1 MPERTGGG
9 TMTQDQA
16 DNEGGFIDFYP
27 YRDRFPTY
35 HRLAPEG
42 RDRNSILTEL
52 GTIAGE
58 EDRIADLGRVS
69 GSIYHGDHD
78 HYRFLTEVFRL
89 FAHANVLQRDMYP
102 SATKLE
108 AEIVAMTAAML
119 HGEAV
124 SKHHR
129 GHEVCGVVT
138 FGGTE
143 SLINPM
149 LVYRDRGRVEK
160 GITEPEVIVPVT
172 AHVALEKAAHLLGIK
187 LLKAPL
193 TDRWVADVGWI
204 RDHVTKNT
212 VALVGSAGNYAHGLI
227 DPIEE
232 LSEIA
237 LEHDLGLHV
246 DGCLGGFILPWGERL
261 GYPIPRFDFRVPGVT
276 SISADTHK
284 YGYALKGTSVL
295 LYRSS
300 DLRKYQYF
308 TFPDWPG
315 GIYFSPGL
323 SGSRSGGVVAAAWA
337 AMVSL
342 GEKGYLEVAD
352 KIFKTAASIRQGIEA
367 IPELEVIGDPTFLI
381 AFRAPTLDIYHVND
395 HLIAKGWR
403 LNGLHLPPA
412 LHFCVTRPNTAPG
425 VAEAFLADLH
435 DAVEYAKHPS
445 HAEPR
450 SGALYGL
457 GGTPAGNEI
466 LDTLFTAALDAM
478 YEVAPSQAKA

>member
-1 MPERTGGG
+1 MS
-9 TMTQDQA
+9 A
-16 DNEGGFIDFYP
+16 DDDGSLIDFYP
-27 YRDRFPTY
+27 YRSRFKTY
-35 HRLAPEG
+35 HRLEPEG
-42 RDRNSILTEL
+42 RDRQSILGEL
-52 GTIAGE
+52 ATMAGE

-69 GSIYHGDHD
+69 GSIYHGGHD
-78 HYRFLTEVFRL
+78 HYAFLTEAFRL

-119 HGEAV
+119 HGDDV
-124 SKHHR
+124 HRHHP
-129 GHEVCGVVT
+129 GEQACGVVT

-149 LVYRDRGRVEK
+149 LVYRDWARAEK
-160 GITEPEVIVPVT
+160 GITEPEVIVPMT

-193 TDRWVADVGWI
+193 REDWLADVDWI
-204 RDHVTKNT
+204 RKHINANT
-212 VALVGSAGNYAHGLI
+212 VALVGSAANYAHGLI

-232 LSEIA
+232 LSDLA
-237 LEHDLGLHV
+237 LEHDIGLHV

-261 GYPIPRFDFRVPGVT
+261 GYAIPRFDFRLPGVT

-295 LYRSS
+295 LYRNSN
-300 DLRKYQYF
+300 LRKHQYF
-308 TFPDWPG
+308 SFPEWPG

-323 SGSRSGGVVAAAWA
+323 SGSRSGGIVAATWA

-342 GEKGYLEVAD
+342 GERGYLEAAD
-352 KIFKTAASIRQGIEA
+352 AIFKTASRIRAGVEA
-367 IPELEVIGDPTFLI
+367 IPELEVIGDPTFLV
-381 AFRAPTLDIYHVND
+381 AFRARELNIYHVND
-395 HLIAKGWR
+395 HLIEKGWR
-403 LNGLHLPPA
+403 LNALQLPPA
-412 LHFCVTRPNTAPG
+412 LHFCVTRPNTASE
-425 VAEAFLADLH
+425 VAEAFVDDLQ
-435 DAVEYAKHPS
+435 DAVDYAKHPAR
-445 HAEPR
+445 AEPK

-466 LDTLFTAALDAM
+466 LDLLFTAALDAM
-478 YEVAPSQAKA
+478 YEVAPTGAGA

>member
-1 MPERTGGG
+1 MSPEE
-9 TMTQDQA
+9 A
-16 DNEGGFIDFYP
+16 DESALIDFYP
-27 YRDRFPTY
+27 YRARFKPY
-35 HRLAPEG
+35 HRLASEG
-42 RDRNSILTEL
+42 RDRHSILTEL
-52 GTIAGE
+52 ATMAGE

-69 GSIYHGDHD
+69 GSIYHGGHD
-78 HYRFLTEVFRL
+78 HYAFLTEVFRL

-108 AEIVAMTAAML
+108 AEIVSMTASML
-119 HGEAV
+119 HGDAV
-124 SKHHR
+124 AEHHP
-129 GHEVCGVVT
+129 GEQACGVVT

-149 LVYRDRGRVEK
+149 LVYRDRGRAEK

-172 AHVALEKAAHLLGIK
+172 AHVALEKAAHMLGIK

-193 TDRWVADVGWI
+193 RDDWLADVDWM

-212 VALVGSAGNYAHGLI
+212 VALVGSAANYAHGLI

-232 LSEIA
+232 LSDIA
-237 LEHDLGLHV
+237 LEHDIGLHV

-261 GYPIPRFDFRVPGVT
+261 GFDIPLFDFRVPGVT

-295 LYRSS
+295 LYRNSG
-300 DLRKYQYF
+300 LRKYQYF
-308 TFPDWPG
+308 NFPAWPG

-323 SGSRSGGVVAAAWA
+323 SGSRSGGVVAATWA

-342 GEKGYLEVAD
+342 GEHGYLDIAER
-352 KIFKTAASIRQGIEA
+352 IFKTAHTIVEGIDA
-367 IPELEVIGDPTFLI
+367 IPELEVIGAPTFLV
-381 AFRAPTLDIYHVND
+381 AFRSRSLDIYHVND
-395 HLIAKGWR
+395 YLIEKGWR
-403 LNGLHLPPA
+403 LNALQLPPA
-412 LHFCVTRPNTAPG
+412 LHFCVTQPNTAPE
-425 VAEAFLADLH
+425 VAEAFVNDLE
-435 DAVEYAKHPS
+435 DAVAYAKHPKRS
-445 HAEPR
+445 SPR

-457 GGTPAGNEI
+457 GGTPEGNEI

-478 YEVAPSQAKA
+478 YEVAPTEARA

>member
-1 MPERTGGG
+1 MAR
-9 TMTQDQA
+9 DHA
-16 DNEGGFIDFYP
+16 DDESALLDFYP
-27 YRDRFPTY
+27 YRRRFKAY

-42 RDRNSILTEL
+42 RDRGSILGEL
-52 GTIAGE
+52 ATMAGE
-58 EDRIADLGRVS
+58 EDRIADAGRVS

-78 HYRFLTEVFRL
+78 HYRFLSEAFRL

-108 AEIVAMTAAML
+108 AEIVAMTASML
-119 HGEAV
+119 HGEEV
-124 SKHHR
+124 PKHHP
-129 GHEVCGVVT
+129 GEQACGVVT

-149 LVYRDRGRVEK
+149 LAYRDRGRAER

-172 AHVALEKAAHLLGIK
+172 AHVALDKAAHILGIK
-187 LLKAPL
+187 LFKAPL
-193 TDRWVADVGWI
+193 TDSWVADVDWI

-212 VALVGSAGNYAHGLI
+212 VALVGSAANYAHGLI
-227 DPIEE
+227 DPIEQ

-261 GYPIPRFDFRVPGVT
+261 GYEIPPFDFRVPGVT

-295 LYRSS
+295 LYRNS
-300 DLRKYQYF
+300 DLRKHQYF
-308 TFPDWPG
+308 TYPDWPG

-323 SGSRSGGVVAAAWA
+323 SGSRSGGVVAATWA

-342 GEKGYLEVAD
+342 GEQGYLDVAER
-352 KIFKTAASIRQGIEA
+352 IFETAAKIREGIEA

-381 AFRAPTLDIYHVND
+381 AFRAPSLDIYHVND
-395 HLIAKGWR
+395 HLISRGWR

-425 VAEAFLADLH
+425 VAETFLSDLRK
-435 DAVEYAKHPS
+435 AVEYAKHP
-445 HAEPR
+445 ARPEPR

-457 GGTPAGNEI
+457 GGTATGNEI
-466 LDTLFTAALDAM
+466 LDTLFTFALDAM
-478 YEVAPSQAKA
+478 YEVAPTDAGG

>member
-1 MPERTGGG
+1 MS
-9 TMTQDQA
+9 QD
-16 DNEGGFIDFYP
+16 DGEGEFMDFYP

-42 RDRNSILTEL
+42 RDRGSILEEL
-52 GTIAGE
+52 ATMAAE
-58 EDRIADLGRVS
+58 EDQIADRGRVS

-78 HYRFLTEVFRL
+78 HYRFLTEAFRL

-119 HGEAV
+119 HADAVPGHHPGE
-124 SKHHR
+124 H
-129 GHEVCGVVT
+129 VCGVVT

-149 LVYRDRGRVEK
+149 LVYRDRGRAEK
-160 GITEPEVIVPVT
+160 GITAPEVIIPVT
-172 AHVALEKAAHLLGIK
+172 AHVALDKAAHLLGIK

-193 TDRWVADVGWI
+193 TDKWVADVAWI
-204 RDHVTKNT
+204 RDHVTENT
-212 VALVGSAGNYAHGLI
+212 VALVGSAGNYAHGLV
-227 DPIEE
+227 DPIEQ
-232 LSEIA
+232 LAEIA

-261 GYPIPRFDFRVPGVT
+261 GYQIPRFDFRVPGVT

-295 LYRSS
+295 LYRNS

-323 SGSRSGGVVAAAWA
+323 SGSRSGGVVAATWA

-342 GEKGYLEVAD
+342 GEQGYLEIAD
-352 KIFKTAASIRQGIEA
+352 RIFQTAAKIREGVDA
-367 IPELEVIGDPTFLI
+367 IPDLEVIGEPTFLV
-381 AFRAPTLDIYHVND
+381 AFRAPQLDIFHVND

-425 VAEAFLADLH
+425 VADAFVADLQE
-435 DAVEYAKHPS
+435 AVEYAKHPS
-445 HAEPR
+445 RPTPR

-457 GGTPAGNEI
+457 GGTPAGDEVLN
-466 LDTLFTAALDAM
+466 TLFTAALDAM
-478 YEVAPSQAKA
+478 YDVAPSKTQP